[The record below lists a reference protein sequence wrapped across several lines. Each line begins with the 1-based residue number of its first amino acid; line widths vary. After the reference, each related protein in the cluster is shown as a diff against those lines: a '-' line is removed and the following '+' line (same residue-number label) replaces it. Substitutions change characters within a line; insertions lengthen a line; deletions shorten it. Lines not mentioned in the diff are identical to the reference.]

1 MNLGLKT
8 SNTDRLPF
16 YLRSPEQPLDQDT
29 VQQPT
34 LDEGKSKQ
42 LPEDTNKDQ
51 IKDQTKD
58 QTKET
63 PQDNMAPKSGYYE
76 QSRSSSE
83 GERVYYDP
91 RKERR
96 SAPKTTTTKRPVEVH
111 HHNTSSGDPKRPP
124 SIDSKRWK

>member
-1 MNLGLKT
+1 MNLGLQT
-8 SNTDRLPF
+8 SNIDRLPF

-29 VQQPT
+29 VQQQPS
-34 LDEGKSKQ
+34 LDKGKSKE
-42 LPEDTNKDQ
+42 LPEETNKDQ
-51 IKDQTKD
+51 S
-58 QTKET
+58 KET

-76 QSRSSSE
+76 SSRSSSE
-83 GERVYYDP
+83 GERVHYDP

-96 SAPKTTTTKRPVEVH
+96 SASKTTTMKRPVEVH

>member
-1 MNLGLKT
+1 MNLGLQT
-8 SNTDRLPF
+8 SSIDRLPF

-29 VQQPT
+29 VQQPS
-34 LDEGKSKQ
+34 LDKGKSKE

-51 IKDQTKD
+51 S
-58 QTKET
+58 KET

-76 QSRSSSE
+76 SSRSSSE
-83 GERVYYDP
+83 GERVHYDP

-96 SAPKTTTTKRPVEVH
+96 SASKTTTTKRPVEVH
-111 HHNTSSGDPKRPP
+111 HHNTPSGDPKRPP